1 MNLIGGILF
10 LGIALMAFCALFG
23 ILLTCMAISIRMVTA
38 AVVAVAAVFQLVAD
52 EPHMD
57 NRCPDCGGVEGCTPH
72 CPGSAAHHAASPP
85 GSAERPGQGFKAL
98 SQFDRK
104 R

>member
-23 ILLTCMAISIRMVTA
+23 ILLTCMAISIRIVTA

-52 EPHMD
+52 EPH
-57 NRCPDCGGVEGCTPH
+57 GGVEGCTPH